1 MDYLSLIDPG
11 DLLDTGVSYLYFT
24 GLHSIFEKDLT
35 RNMANNFT
43 AFSHAIG
50 ASVLGFYYLWG
61 REEMLY
67 YILKKHGTGYFLYD
81 MIHILKYGKRNKLN
95 AIYLYHHLTSIYI
108 LHQDPLIYRGGEI
121 LFLAELS
128 NIPSY
133 IVYYLLKNKLGN
145 GEKLKLM
152 KKVQFFTY
160 TIIRWPI
167 MGYMFIKS
175 LMKAKNK
182 NPFFAIIP
190 VYIMGLFWSYNLW
203 KNL

>member
-1 MDYLSLIDPG
+1 
-11 DLLDTGVSYLYFT
+11 
-24 GLHSIFEKDLT
+24 
-35 RNMANNFT
+35 MA
-43 AFSHAIG
+43 
-50 ASVLGFYYLWG
+50 
-61 REEMLY
+61 
-67 YILKKHGTGYFLYD
+67 
-81 MIHILKYGKRNKLN
+81 
-95 AIYLYHHLTSIYI
+95 SIYI

-121 LFLAELS
+121 FFLAELS

-133 IVYYLLKNKLGN
+133 IVYYLLKNKSGN

-152 KKVQFFTY
+152 KKIQFLLY

-175 LMKAKNK
+175 LMTVKNK

-190 VYIMGLFWSYNLW
+190 VYIMGLFWSRNLW